1 MALTPTDMSSDP
13 LDDFARVVREELR
26 EIVEQVTAEAG
37 DETMYFFALNLHYRH
52 LSPSLV
58 ANSLEALARG
68 DGIIYAEQNITD
80 FERDPWDPGQWRWIF
95 HCRRI
100 DECATAIEER
110 HDAWLADHPDRD
122 DPTWEAII
130 ARVDEIYLTTFEA
143 FDQEGLFGPA
153 RTNGETALLLMDHTD
168 YVEADWRRIFR
179 RLNPPAIEAR
189 LLQTWGLQ

>member
-13 LDDFARVVREELR
+13 LD
-26 EIVEQVTAEAG
+26 AG

-168 YVEADWRRIFR
+168 WRRIFR
-179 RLNPPAIEAR
+179 RLYPPAIEAR